1 MAKLNRREALK
12 GMALAPF
19 AFDITQRDVQQ
30 THKRLN
36 AHAQRTA
43 AAGQAAYEV
52 LFFTPHELRTVEVL
66 SDLILPADERSGSA
80 TDAGVPAFIDFMMVD
95 RPYLQVPMRGG
106 LAWLDA
112 LARKQYGKTF
122 AEAAPSEQTA
132 LLDRIAYPELA
143 EPEMMPGVSF
153 FNSFRDLVATGF
165 WTSKMGIEDLQ
176 YMGNTFVHQW
186 DGCPKEACDHLGVSY
201 DNLDFDYE

>member
-1 MAKLNRREALK
+1 MSKLNRREALK

-19 AFDITQRDVQQ
+19 AFDLTRRDVQQ

-36 AHAQRTA
+36 EHAQRTA
-43 AAGQAAYEV
+43 AAGRGAYEV
-52 LFFTPHELRTVEVL
+52 QFFTTHEYRTVQIL

-80 TDAGVPAFIDFMMVD
+80 TDAGVPDFIDFMMID

-112 LARKQYGKTF
+112 LARKQYGETF
-122 AEAAPSEQTA
+122 AEAAPAEQTA
-132 LLDRIAYPELA
+132 LLDRIAYPEHA
-143 EPEMMPGVSF
+143 EPEMQPGVSF

-176 YMGNTFVHQW
+176 YLGNTFVHNW
-186 DGCPKEACDHLGVSY
+186 DGCPDEACDHLGVSY
-201 DNLDFDYE
+201 DSLDFDYE